1 MSSME
6 ETNAGGETDINRG
19 CKRGRHDED
28 EVEELTRRI
37 RDLEIQCKACTEE
50 RETLR
55 HDLARAHHEY
65 AKKEKTLKESVRRRS
80 RCTSAGI

>member
-6 ETNAGGETDINRG
+6 ETNVGGETDINRG
-19 CKRGRHDED
+19 CKCGRHNED
-28 EVEELTRRI
+28 EIEELTRQI

-50 RETLR
+50 CKSLR

-65 AKKEKTLKESVRRRS
+65 AKKEKTLKESVHQRS
-80 RCTSAGI
+80 CCTSARI